1 MSLHKLFQ
9 SVITMSLMGS
19 VVAGIIILIK
29 ALLKD
34 KFNAAFHYYIWLLLM
49 VRLLIPYV
57 PETSFSIF
65 NLVPQVIENIE
76 RYTKP
81 QFDVGHNLNLSN
93 IDDGGQAPQREDD
106 TRQALNGGLEDKA
119 DTIDNLNDFFKA
131 PFWIKA
137 AKGIWAAGVLVVLLY
152 NLGIYSILLY
162 KINNMPE
169 CVEDNMMEIL
179 ERLGKGIK
187 TKKLPRIVYSPQATA
202 PSLFGYFKPK
212 ILISHHLAEELSHEE
227 LEYVFLHEMVHLRR
241 KDILINWIMVIIQ
254 ALHWFNPVVWYAF
267 RKMRSDCEIACD
279 AHVLAYLEPE
289 KRKDYGKT
297 IISLLEILSKPYWN
311 PGAIGL
317 ATNKSDLKRR
327 IIMIKKFNK
336 IPFRWTIIAVAT
348 IILIGGIGLTNGL
361 TKAKDLGKPPLS
373 TKDNDD
379 VTLVQENQM
388 EENRDTS
395 VEDAESSK
403 MDEAQEVTDT
413 DNSLPQKPQVLVEV
427 DMEVVKRD
435 QKQVDEGHSPWQL
448 SPLAVVQTFVGLQ
461 ISPDGIQGDFPV
473 DTEDMEIIYET
484 NEVTIVEIGGEKT
497 PIAKVFLK
505 RLVRQD
511 DDGIWTVVGYDP
523 VDK

>member
-1 MSLHKLFQ
+1 MVCLS
-9 SVITMSLMGS
+9 
-19 VVAGIIILIK
+19 
-29 ALLKD
+29 KD
-34 KFNAAFHYYIWLLLM
+34 A
-49 VRLLIPYV
+49 
-57 PETSFSIF
+57 
-65 NLVPQVIENIE
+65 
-76 RYTKP
+76 
-81 QFDVGHNLNLSN
+81 
-93 IDDGGQAPQREDD
+93 
-106 TRQALNGGLEDKA
+106 
-119 DTIDNLNDFFKA
+119 
-131 PFWIKA
+131 
-137 AKGIWAAGVLVVLLY
+137 
-152 NLGIYSILLY
+152 
-162 KINNMPE
+162 
-169 CVEDNMMEIL
+169 
-179 ERLGKGIK
+179 
-187 TKKLPRIVYSPQATA
+187 
-202 PSLFGYFKPK
+202 
-212 ILISHHLAEELSHEE
+212 
-227 LEYVFLHEMVHLRR
+227 
-241 KDILINWIMVIIQ
+241 
-254 ALHWFNPVVWYAF
+254 
-267 RKMRSDCEIACD
+267 SDCEIACD

-361 TKAKDLGKPPLS
+361 TRAKDLGKPPLS

-395 VEDAESSK
+395 VEDVESSK
-403 MDEAQEVTDT
+403 MDEAQEIADT

-473 DTEDMEIIYET
+473 DTEDMKIVYET

-497 PIAKVFLK
+497 PIAKVYLK